1 VPVLG
6 REEDAADGLAA
17 LVLLELALV
26 QARRVIDAIAFLFL
40 SQAPE
45 ETLDQAALVE
55 EHSLTAQSLYHLL
68 RLAYGADR
76 GTFGHLVEAGAL
88 PKARRAMRP
97 FDCRTG
103 NAQAAGWLPSLSNI
117 TYDENLYL
125 NGCS

>member
-6 REEDAADGLAA
+6 RQEDAADRLAA
-17 LVLLELALV
+17 LVLLELPLV
-26 QARRVIDAIAFLFL
+26 QARRVIDAIACLFL

-88 PKARRAMRP
+88 PEARRAMRP

-117 TYDENLYL
+117 AYDENLYL

>member
-1 VPVLG
+1 MLG
-6 REEDAADGLAA
+6 RQEDAADRLAA
-17 LVLLELALV
+17 LVLLELPLV
-26 QARRVIDAIAFLFL
+26 QARRVIDAIACLFL

-117 TYDENLYL
+117 TYDENLYR

>member
-1 VPVLG
+1 MLG
-6 REEDAADGLAA
+6 REEDAADRLAA
-17 LVLLELALV
+17 LVLLELPLV
-26 QARRVIDAIAFLFL
+26 QARRVIDAIACLFL

-88 PKARRAMRP
+88 PEARRAMRP

>member
-1 VPVLG
+1 MLG
-6 REEDAADGLAA
+6 RQEDAADRLAA
-17 LVLLELALV
+17 LVLLELPLV
-26 QARRVIDAIAFLFL
+26 QARRVIDAIACLFL

-88 PKARRAMRP
+88 PEARRAMRP

-117 TYDENLYL
+117 TYDENLYR

>member
-1 VPVLG
+1 MLG

-88 PKARRAMRP
+88 PEARRAMRP